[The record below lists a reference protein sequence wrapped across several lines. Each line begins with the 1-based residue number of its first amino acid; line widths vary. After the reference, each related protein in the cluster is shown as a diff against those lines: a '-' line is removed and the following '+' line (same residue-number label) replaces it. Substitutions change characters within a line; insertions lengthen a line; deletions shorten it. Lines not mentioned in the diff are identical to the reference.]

1 MSRQFPKRMQEPKSD
16 TGLSD
21 SQLISGVNKFDI
33 QVVEPI
39 TDDPMKREGGV
50 RFFSARIKSIQPIR
64 GFNQQFTLGL
74 LLPQQDKK
82 LIGSAV
88 PIDDGVHN
96 KEAFAYVNGFLRGMP
111 GYGCNA
117 LLVVDNECQRYP
129 KLLEAAREPV
139 RDEKTDDYVARKY
152 RDWARVS
159 LLGGSTS
166 LQDSLKSRTCS
177 ISTLEIQ
184 RERVKKKRMD

>member
-96 KEAFAYVNGFLRGMP
+96 SQPQSGS
-111 GYGCNA
+111 
-117 LLVVDNECQRYP
+117 
-129 KLLEAAREPV
+129 
-139 RDEKTDDYVARKY
+139 
-152 RDWARVS
+152 RV
-159 LLGGSTS
+159 LGGEEGFHILLRQVRLKARPAVLN
-166 LQDSLKSRTCS
+166 LQPAIL
-177 ISTLEIQ
+177 L
-184 RERVKKKRMD
+184 